1 MGGNVLI
8 QGSERQI
15 ASQRSGTYDI
25 YIQVRN
31 SGIEIDPRDIRYL
44 TLATDSVSIS
54 GDIVQISGQ
63 AITTNISGNI
73 VQISGQTITIT
84 SGQIVITTNSQ
95 FTPIEK
101 SVIHNQTLPEI
112 NTNWLDT
119 DIIPTNTPTLFRIE
133 VSVSIK
139 GKFSTSITRG
149 GNTQITTFKDA
160 TDLNPDALNIFDI
173 LVHSGD
179 SINFRYSTTN
189 GIIHILRIQEIDSAS
204 Q

>member
-15 ASQRSGTYDI
+15 VSQRSGTYDI

-63 AITTNISGNI
+63 AITTNISGDI
-73 VQISGQTITIT
+73 VQISGQYITIA
-84 SGQIVITTNSQ
+84 SGQIVTATNLQ
-95 FTPIEK
+95 LVPIEK
-101 SVIHNQTLPEI
+101 AVIHNHTLPAI
-112 NTNWLDT
+112 NANWLLT
-119 DIIPTNTPTLFRIE
+119 DIIPTNTPTLFRIA

-139 GKFSTSITRG
+139 GKFNASITRD
-149 GNTQITTFKDA
+149 GNTQITTLKDA
-160 TDLNPDALNIFDI
+160 IDLNPDSLNIFDI

-189 GIIHILRIQEIDSAS
+189 GTIQILRVQEIDAAS